1 MLTVLISISLLMILK
16 NSIFNYYKTKNQKI
30 KIIIISVLVYCI
42 WIFFFQNVIY
52 KSRHILPI
60 VLILIIT
67 MFNLM
72 PVKKYKNQYVILII
86 LWSILTVNL
95 NLDHKEGTAI
105 FKLKEDLQNKNPDYI
120 IGNNLINYY
129 MQRNGVKAKK
139 DYINYLSLNDT
150 IFKMSDQYQIIFIG
164 DYNLSVDK
172 LYKNN
177 FKNKTFYHNPYM
189 NRMWSEIPI
198 FYNE

>member
-1 MLTVLISISLLMILK
+1 MIIK